1 MEIKKKIISYN
12 ATCFNTNFSGANQRF
27 FTLYRDLIKSLPNY
41 QFIIYEPYDYSFKN
55 IFKNNKNITFIKSRI
70 KNDSSRLVK
79 AINFLLYKKFFFSKN
94 FNLGE
99 VFNLPFLNNKNKN
112 IIFTIHDLRYHYF
125 YKSSLTSYIYRFIFY
140 LCVKNINNI
149 IVVSN
154 SMKDQVQKL
163 FPQKKITVI
172 PNNVELNKFKYD
184 NVHAKNVLKKFNI
197 KNKYL
202 LSIGHIEERKNYIN
216 LLKAFAIFSKKHIDC
231 SLIIVGFVGQKNIR
245 DKLTIY
251 IKINNLSARVLL
263 LDDVSET
270 EKIILYKQAEL
281 FIFPSKYEGFG
292 IPILEAMSLRC
303 PLVLSD
309 IPVFKEITENKLFYF
324 DPNKPQ
330 SIAKVLSSVFLSKT
344 KRKFCISYG
353 LNRVKDFSIKKNK
366 KKLLDLY
373 AEIL

>member
-1 MEIKKKIISYN
+1 MFGYLILSWN
-12 ATCFNTNFSGANQRF
+12 
-27 FTLYRDLIKSLPNY
+27 LIKSLPNY

-79 AINFLLYKKFFFSKN
+79 AINFLLYKNFFFSKN

-99 VFNLPFLNNKNKN
+99 VFNLPFLNNENKN
-112 IIFTIHDLRYHYF
+112 IIFTIHDLRYHY
-125 YKSSLTSYIYRFIFY
+125 YHKRSLISYFYRFIFY

-154 SMKDQVQKL
+154 SMKEQVQKL

-184 NVHAKNVLKKFNI
+184 NVYAKNVLKKFNI

-330 SIAKVLSSVFLSKT
+330 SIAKVLSIPSSSSVELVT
-344 KRKFCISYG
+344 GGAKFVMQNTDILKVQSDTATSADVYVSVVDSIS
-353 LNRVKDFSIKKNK
+353 
-366 KKLLDLY
+366 
-373 AEIL
+373 A

>member
-1 MEIKKKIISYN
+1 MKIEKKIISYN
-12 ATCFNTNFSGANQRF
+12 ATCFNTRFSGANQRF

-41 QFIIYEPYDYSFKN
+41 QFIIYEPCDYSFKN
-55 IFKNNKNITFIKSRI
+55 IFKKNKNIIFIKSKI
-70 KNDSSRLVK
+70 KNDSSRFAK
-79 AINFLLYKKFFFSKN
+79 AVNLILYKKFFFSKS
-94 FNLGE
+94 FNIGE
-99 VFNLPFLNNKNKN
+99 VFNLPFINNKNKN

-125 YKSSLTSYIYRFIFY
+125 YKNSLTSYFYRFIFY
-140 LCVKNINNI
+140 LCIKNINNL

-154 SMKDQVQKL
+154 SMKKQVKTI

-172 PNNVELNKFKYD
+172 PNNVELNKFKY
-184 NVHAKNVLKKFNI
+184 NKVYAKNVLKKFII

-216 LLKAFAIFSKKHIDC
+216 LLKAFAIFSKRHIDC

-245 DKLTIY
+245 DKLLTH
-251 IKINNLSARVLL
+251 IKINNLSSKVLL
-263 LDDVSET
+263 LDDVNET
-270 EKIILYKQAEL
+270 EKIILYKHAEL
-281 FIFPSKYEGFG
+281 FVFPSKYEGFG

-330 SIAKVLSSVFLSKT
+330 SIEKVLSSVFSSKT
-344 KRKFCISYG
+344 KKKFCISYG
-353 LNRVKDFSIKKNK
+353 LNRVKDFSIKKNR

-373 AEIL
+373 KEIL

>member
-245 DKLTIY
+245 DKLITY
-251 IKINNLSARVLL
+251 IKINNLSSKVLL
-263 LDDVSET
+263 LDDVNEA

-324 DPNKPQ
+324 DPNKPL

-353 LNRVKDFSIKKNK
+353 LNRVKDFSIEKNK

-373 AEIL
+373 AETL

>member
-1 MEIKKKIISYN
+1 
-12 ATCFNTNFSGANQRF
+12 
-27 FTLYRDLIKSLPNY
+27 
-41 QFIIYEPYDYSFKN
+41 
-55 IFKNNKNITFIKSRI
+55 
-70 KNDSSRLVK
+70 
-79 AINFLLYKKFFFSKN
+79 
-94 FNLGE
+94 
-99 VFNLPFLNNKNKN
+99 
-112 IIFTIHDLRYHYF
+112 
-125 YKSSLTSYIYRFIFY
+125 
-140 LCVKNINNI
+140 
-149 IVVSN
+149 
-154 SMKDQVQKL
+154 MKDQVQKL

-231 SLIIVGFVGQKNIR
+231 SLIIVGFVGQKSVR
-245 DKLTIY
+245 DKLLAY
-251 IKINNLSARVLL
+251 IKINNLSSKVLL
-263 LDDVSET
+263 LDDVNEA

-309 IPVFKEITENKLFYF
+309 IPVFKEITENNLFYF
-324 DPNKPQ
+324 DPNKPL

-353 LNRVKDFSIKKNK
+353 LNRVKDFSIEKNK

-373 AEIL
+373 AETL

>member
-79 AINFLLYKKFFFSKN
+79 AINFLLYKKFFFSEN

-154 SMKDQVQKL
+154 SMKEQVQKL

-184 NVHAKNVLKKFNI
+184 NVHTKNVLKKFNI

-245 DKLTIY
+245 DKLITY
-251 IKINNLSARVLL
+251 IKINNLSSKVLL
-263 LDDVSET
+263 LDDVNET

-324 DPNKPQ
+324 DPYKPLA
-330 SIAKVLSSVFLSKT
+330 IAKVLSSVFLSKT

-353 LNRVKDFSIKKNK
+353 LNRVKDFSIEKNK

-373 AEIL
+373 AETL